1 VTPRVQFWG
10 KRLKNKRYYEDR
22 AAYMRSLAKSAQTEA
37 LRKSC
42 LQAAETYDA
51 MARQAHEDDPAD
63 QD

>member
-1 VTPRVQFWG
+1 MTPRVQFWG
-10 KRLKNKRYYEDR
+10 KRLKNKRYYEER

-51 MARQAHEDDPAD
+51 LARKAHEPDPAG
-63 QD
+63 